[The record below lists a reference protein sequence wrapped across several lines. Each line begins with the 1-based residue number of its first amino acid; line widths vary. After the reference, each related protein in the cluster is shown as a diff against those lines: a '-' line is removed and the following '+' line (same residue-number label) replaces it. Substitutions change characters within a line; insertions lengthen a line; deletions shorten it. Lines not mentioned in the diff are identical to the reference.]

1 MKLHGYWRS
10 SCSWRVRIALG
21 IKGVVYEYVPVHLL
35 KGEQRAD
42 EHASKNPM
50 QQVPVL
56 EIEHGGKT
64 HRLGQS
70 LAIIEFLEETIP
82 RPPLLPE
89 DPIARART
97 RQLAEIVNSGIQ
109 PMQNLS
115 VLEQLAVVA
124 PDTDKKAWTAH
135 FLTRGLTALE
145 ALARQTAGRYL
156 VGDSV
161 TLADVCLVP
170 QLYGARRFGVALD
183 AFSTLTAVEARLGE
197 IEAFDRAHADK
208 QPDAL
213 GHQ

>member
-1 MKLHGYWRS
+1 MKLYGYWRS

-21 IKGVVYEYVPVHLL
+21 LKGIDYEYVPVHLL
-35 KGEQRAD
+35 EGEQ
-42 EHASKNPM
+42 HASDHASRNPM
-50 QQVPVL
+50 EQVPVL
-56 EIEHGGKT
+56 EVEHAGRV

-70 LAIIEFLEETIP
+70 LAIMEFLEEAFP
-82 RPPLLPE
+82 QPPLLPA

-109 PMQNLS
+109 PMQNLG
-115 VLEQLAVVA
+115 VLERLAAVA
-124 PDTDKKAWTAH
+124 PAADKKAWAAH
-135 FLTRGLTALE
+135 FVARGLGALE
-145 ALARQTAGRYL
+145 ALARETAGRYL
-156 VGDSV
+156 VGESI

-183 AFSTLTAVEARLGE
+183 PFPTLTAVESRLGE
-197 IEAFDRAHADK
+197 NEAFDKAHADR